1 MSPYY
6 ADTMHWQPLGYP
18 ALYIIISIM
27 IIIIK
32 VATVMVTSRQHCHVL
47 PPCVSLLSIL
57 NIHHWACMSSQNVLL
72 LPSHGGSTT
81 PSNKWFLGP
90 HTPTFQMAF

>member
-47 PPCVSLLSIL
+47 PPFCITSEYTEYPPLGMYVLPKC
-57 NIHHWACMSSQNVLL
+57 APSSFPWRIYN
-72 LPSHGGSTT
+72 PI
-81 PSNKWFLGP
+81 
-90 HTPTFQMAF
+90 